1 MSGWDER
8 GNDGGD
14 SSDDDMHFSDEEL
27 AKAMEGFEKEF
38 ADEETSDESDA
49 DDAAGLDG
57 IDIPDDA
64 SAIDPSVGFDDAL
77 QGLLGNKAKMAA
89 LVTRIASAQLL
100 AAFCQLSDVSADCIG
115 SNQGAIAVLRNL
127 DGDAPEAAARDITT
141 VVGGNKQISV
151 IPTLSASRQVLV
163 NTSGTVTADHSGEG
177 LVSGRAALAVDG
189 RSIVALAT
197 ATPLYRGL
205 KSGDHGGD
213 VRALN
218 DELARLGY
226 GAPAGSDR
234 YTWDTAVA
242 VAALRRAVGA
252 EEGVTLPIEDV
263 IWLPQREAAVSDWNG
278 VPGAMITAGTPIGRI
293 PGALTA
299 ISLRDGAAENADRTI
314 TVFGQQGLLKAGATR
329 IDDPEFCARVTAS
342 PEFRM
347 FVQSSSSTQSVQGQ
361 SSGQSSV
368 GSAGSVQQ
376 GAAQGVNATV
386 ALAQP
391 VDVMRVP
398 AAAVFGVDGG
408 SGCIASG
415 GRTIPVTVVGA
426 DLGVSLVRPA
436 DGSEPSAGPSTV
448 QVGSAIRGLTCPRA

>member
-1 MSGWDER
+1 MARTSKTSSASSGQASGR
-8 GNDGGD
+8 GSRGTSRGTARRRFPVVWLLIAVILTAAVSIGAAAFLLPDRHPAIL
-14 SSDDDMHFSDEEL
+14 SR
-27 AKAMEGFEKEF
+27 AKEV
-38 ADEETSDESDA
+38 
-49 DDAAGLDG
+49 
-57 IDIPDDA
+57 A
-64 SAIDPSVGFDDAL
+64 SAPV
-77 QGLLGNKAKMAA
+77 
-89 LVTRIASAQLL
+89 
-100 AAFCQLSDVSADCIG
+100 
-115 SNQGAIAVLRNL
+115 AVQRY
-127 DGDAPEAAARDITT
+127 D
-141 VVGGNKQISV
+141 GNKQISV

-189 RSIVALAT
+189 RPIVALAT

>member
-1 MSGWDER
+1 MAKTSSASSGQASGR
-8 GNDGGD
+8 GSRGTSRGTARRRFPVAWLLIAVILTAAVSIGAAAFLLPDR
-14 SSDDDMHFSDEEL
+14 HPAIL
-27 AKAMEGFEKEF
+27 ARAKEV
-38 ADEETSDESDA
+38 
-49 DDAAGLDG
+49 
-57 IDIPDDA
+57 A
-64 SAIDPSVGFDDAL
+64 SAP
-77 QGLLGNKAKMAA
+77 
-89 LVTRIASAQLL
+89 
-100 AAFCQLSDVSADCIG
+100 
-115 SNQGAIAVLRNL
+115 IAVQRY
-127 DGDAPEAAARDITT
+127 D
-141 VVGGNKQISV
+141 GNKQISV
-151 IPTLSASRQVLV
+151 IPTLSASRQLLV

-177 LVSGRAALAVDG
+177 LASGRAALAVDG
-189 RSIVALAT
+189 RPLVALAT
-197 ATPLYRGL
+197 ATPLYRDL
-205 KSGDHGGD
+205 ESGDQGGD

-242 VAALRRAVGA
+242 VAALRRAAGA
-252 EEGVTLPIEDV
+252 AEGVTLPIADV

-278 VPGAMITAGTPIGRI
+278 VPGTMVTAGTPIGRI

-314 TVFGQQGLLKAGATR
+314 TVFGQQGLLKAGTTR

-347 FVQSSSSTQSVQGQ
+347 FVQSSSSTQSAQGQ
-361 SSGQSSV
+361 SSGQSSG
-368 GSAGSVQQ
+368 GSAGS
-376 GAAQGVNATV
+376 AQGVDATV

-398 AAAVFGVDGG
+398 AAAVFGVGGG